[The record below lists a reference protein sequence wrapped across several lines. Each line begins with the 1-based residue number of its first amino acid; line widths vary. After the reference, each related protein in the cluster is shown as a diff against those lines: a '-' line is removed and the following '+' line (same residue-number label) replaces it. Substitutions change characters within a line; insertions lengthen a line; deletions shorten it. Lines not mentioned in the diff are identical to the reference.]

1 MRTVRKLHL
10 GFLILLAGLGGCNS
24 GYNSKPVLVPKISVS
39 PTTASAGSPDLTL
52 TITGSNGQQFQNAT
66 HNRSQA
72 FWSVNGSENLLATTF
87 VNSTTLSA
95 VVPAALLSNPVTAQV
110 LVETGDPEGSLPL
123 AKSNAVSF
131 DVTTGSQ
138 GQGLKISVSP
148 TNAMPGSADLTL
160 TITAS
165 DGQFVNATHNRS
177 VAVWSVNSS
186 EHFLATTFVSSTSLT
201 AVVPSAFLSNPVT
214 AQVLVETGDLMG
226 SLPLTKSNS
235 VDFNVGGPFD
245 Y

>member
-24 GYNSKPVLVPKISVS
+24 GYNSKPVPKISVS
-39 PTTASAGSPDLTL
+39 PTTATAGSPDLTL
-52 TITGSNGQQFQNAT
+52 TITGSNGQQFENAT

-87 VNSTTLSA
+87 VSSTTLSA

-148 TNAMPGSADLTL
+148 TSAMPGSADLTL

-165 DGQFVNATHNRS
+165 SDGSFANATHFRS

-186 EHFLATTFVSSTSLT
+186 EHLLATTFVSSTSLT
-201 AVVPSAFLSNPVT
+201 AVVPSAFLSNPVK

-235 VDFNVGGPFD
+235 VDFNVGSPFD